1 MCSFK
6 FILSF
11 ILILLH
17 TDSALA
23 EGYIKCRVSSDT
35 ATAYYCN
42 LNGSGSTSGTVVFDV
57 YNENGA
63 QISSAFCVGVAVAV
77 MGCSALCSVPAPSDA
92 FECRADVN

>member
-1 MCSFK
+1 MRSFK
-6 FILSF
+6 FILLF
-11 ILILLH
+11 ILLH
-17 TDSALA
+17 TEFALA

-42 LNGSGSTSGTVVFDV
+42 LNRGGSASGTVVIDV

-92 FECRADVN
+92 FECSADVN